1 MQCCRSVHIKRSQIS
16 IDILVREIYRSAL
29 KKNYMSLVMMMLSEL
44 IAVFCL
50 IEYLIIIDILRCT
63 IMTHIYWKQLE
74 TSKIIL
80 LQIWH
85 DQQLWFDWSQFCS
98 ETVIT
103 DNINLKKFIFCHL
116 FTLVKLS
123 YKFQINASQLAF

>member
-1 MQCCRSVHIKRSQIS
+1 VQCCRSVHIKRSQIS